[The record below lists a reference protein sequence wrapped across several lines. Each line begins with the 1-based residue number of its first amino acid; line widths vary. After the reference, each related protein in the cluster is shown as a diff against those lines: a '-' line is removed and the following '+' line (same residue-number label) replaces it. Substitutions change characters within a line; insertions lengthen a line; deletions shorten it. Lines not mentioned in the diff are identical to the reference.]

1 MGIELFVAV
10 MRFLYNGQR
19 ADYQGPIGL
28 CHYREGTD
36 RSRWIFVPHFPA
48 LVVVVRSRSAK
59 YRLTANIAVNL
70 INRSCVAFDDQPSDR
85 LRWFLV
91 EGKNN
96 FKLARYCIKIR
107 ATISSSLSNHYST
120 FAFIIARIIIEPC
133 VTDKLRWRRK
143 EKLKIDWK
151 LGRN

>member
-1 MGIELFVAV
+1 M
-10 MRFLYNGQR
+10 
-19 ADYQGPIGL
+19 
-28 CHYREGTD
+28 
-36 RSRWIFVPHFPA
+36 
-48 LVVVVRSRSAK
+48 
-59 YRLTANIAVNL
+59 NL

-96 FKLARYCIKIR
+96 FKLARYCYNANTDNKIC

>member
-1 MGIELFVAV
+1 M
-10 MRFLYNGQR
+10 
-19 ADYQGPIGL
+19 
-28 CHYREGTD
+28 
-36 RSRWIFVPHFPA
+36 
-48 LVVVVRSRSAK
+48 
-59 YRLTANIAVNL
+59 NL

-120 FAFIIARIIIEPC
+120 FAFIIARIIIEPY